1 MDRGGE
7 YEFMIAERLSPMVV
21 AAFDELSV
29 NYRDGVGTLL
39 SGTVRDQSHLHGVL
53 ARFQML
59 GLTLEGLTKLRGS
72 GCRGS
77 GSLEHD
83 HGDSTADR
91 GGGTLNDERDAEDR
105 VEVPRRRDGLR
116 EADQQS
122 E

>member
-7 YEFMIAERLSPMVV
+7 YEFMVAERLSPMVA

-59 GLTLEGLTKLRGS
+59 GLTLEGLTRLRGP

-77 GSLEHD
+77 GSLERD
-83 HGDSTADR
+83 HGDTTADR
-91 GGGTLNDERDAEDR
+91 GGGTLQDKRDAEDR
-105 VEVPRRRDGLR
+105 VEVPHRRDGLR